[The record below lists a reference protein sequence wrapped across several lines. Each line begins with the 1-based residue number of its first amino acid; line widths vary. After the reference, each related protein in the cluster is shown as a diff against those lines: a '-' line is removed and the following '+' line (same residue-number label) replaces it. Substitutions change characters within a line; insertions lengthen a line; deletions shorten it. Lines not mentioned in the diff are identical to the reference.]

1 MGRGNLHIGN
11 YRARWVCNRPNDGG
25 VLRGGAERQTSE
37 QHKKNEE
44 IAKIGQLICMQIW
57 NLHSCT
63 PSRRNLREK
72 REHEDNNAILLRTH
86 ILSTPLQNR
95 ERTRTPK
102 ALRDV
107 MHLYVWWLFRAKRES
122 LSSRNN
128 DILKKN
134 IDILKLEEGKAGS
147 PMCLEPQTGTYFII
161 CKEGSPPHTS

>member
-1 MGRGNLHIGN
+1 
-11 YRARWVCNRPNDGG
+11 
-25 VLRGGAERQTSE
+25 
-37 QHKKNEE
+37 
-44 IAKIGQLICMQIW
+44 MQIW

-72 REHEDNNAILLRTH
+72 REHENNNAILLRTH

-107 MHLYVWWLFRAKRES
+107 MQLYVWLFRAKRES

-134 IDILKLEEGKAGS
+134 IDILKLGERKVGS
-147 PMCLEPQTGTYFII
+147 PMGLEPRPGTYFII
-161 CKEGSPPHTS
+161 CKGRYPPAHSVRTEAMLQPAPELK

>member
-1 MGRGNLHIGN
+1 
-11 YRARWVCNRPNDGG
+11 
-25 VLRGGAERQTSE
+25 
-37 QHKKNEE
+37 
-44 IAKIGQLICMQIW
+44 MQIW

-86 ILSTPLQNR
+86 ILSTPLHNR

-107 MHLYVWWLFRAKRES
+107 MHLYVWLFRAKREG

-147 PMCLEPQTGTYFII
+147 PRDLEPQRGTYFTT
-161 CKEGSPPHTS
+161 CKAGTPCTLRLHRMHVSATRAG

>member
-1 MGRGNLHIGN
+1 
-11 YRARWVCNRPNDGG
+11 
-25 VLRGGAERQTSE
+25 
-37 QHKKNEE
+37 
-44 IAKIGQLICMQIW
+44 MQIW

-72 REHEDNNAILLRTH
+72 REHENNNAILLRTH

-107 MHLYVWWLFRAKRES
+107 MHLYVWLFRAKREG

-134 IDILKLEEGKAGS
+134 IDILKLGAGKAGS
-147 PMCLEPQTGTYFII
+147 PS
-161 CKEGSPPHTS
+161 GSLLRVLSRTPAYSR

>member
-1 MGRGNLHIGN
+1 M
-11 YRARWVCNRPNDGG
+11 YPFEEKFAR
-25 VLRGGAERQTSE
+25 
-37 QHKKNEE
+37 KKD
-44 IAKIGQLICMQIW
+44 
-57 NLHSCT
+57 
-63 PSRRNLREK
+63 
-72 REHEDNNAILLRTH
+72 EDNNAILLRTH

-107 MHLYVWWLFRAKRES
+107 MHLYVWLFRAKRES

-147 PMCLEPQTGTYFII
+147 PMGLELRPGTYFSI
-161 CKEGSPPHTS
+161 CKAGIPQHTPAVRNPCFSHTWN

>member
-1 MGRGNLHIGN
+1 MRGMANQRTAQKESGDSVDWKTYLHANLESSFV
-11 YRARWVCNRPNDGG
+11 YPFEEKFAR
-25 VLRGGAERQTSE
+25 
-37 QHKKNEE
+37 
-44 IAKIGQLICMQIW
+44 
-57 NLHSCT
+57 
-63 PSRRNLREK
+63 K

-107 MHLYVWWLFRAKRES
+107 MQLYVWLFRAKRES

-134 IDILKLEEGKAGS
+134 IDILELGERKVGS
-147 PMCLEPQTGTYFII
+147 PMGLEPRPGTHFII
-161 CKEGSPPHTS
+161 CKAGIPQHTPAARNPCFSHTWN